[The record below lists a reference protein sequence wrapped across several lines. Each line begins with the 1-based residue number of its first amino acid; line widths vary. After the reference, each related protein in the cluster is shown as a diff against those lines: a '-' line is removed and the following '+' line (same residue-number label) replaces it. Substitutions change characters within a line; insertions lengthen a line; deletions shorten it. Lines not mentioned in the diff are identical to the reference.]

1 MLSIANSTVGN
12 YRRNVIHSLCSK
24 VNAKKKEV
32 TGISREKSTWYLLQR
47 HADLKEEAF
56 FILMT
61 LSIALKGLICWG
73 IINCFAFIQGFFSFL
88 KLHCG
93 KQY

>member
-1 MLSIANSTVGN
+1 MLRIANSLVGN

-24 VNAKKKEV
+24 VNVKKKEV
-32 TGISREKSTWYLLQR
+32 TDVSREKNTWYLLQH

-61 LSIALKGLICWG
+61 SSTALKGLICWG
-73 IINCFAFIQGFFSFL
+73 IINCFAGIQGFFSL
-88 KLHCG
+88 
-93 KQY
+93 